1 MKTSRTIV
9 LCSLVVCFLALA
21 GCGKK
26 ADETKSVSDVK
37 AEAETM
43 TVEQLKA
50 KAMEYKDAVMA
61 KKGEIETVTAKLKEI
76 PVAQMLGEEAKQ
88 IKAEIDALNKSV
100 SALNER
106 FQVYYDKLKEKGGDL
121 AGLEL

>member
-1 MKTSRTIV
+1 MKTANIIF
-9 LCSLVVCFLALA
+9 CSLLVCFLVFA

-100 SALNER
+100 SALKER